1 MEKPNMDLIDKTSLT
16 PDFVPKGSSAL
27 KSVRGD
33 NLKLIQDDDFDSIF
47 DTDNSL
53 SGVEIDDEY
62 ATILFPEN
70 ALDDIER
77 FLTTV
82 DDAIILIDDAL
93 YRFLFVAKK
102 EEIDAYMEKYQIPE
116 HIAKGRFS
124 RMIKCSL
131 PARTM
136 EVVKRVRKDRPYV
149 LSYFSLRDRINLLYY
164 LCSGD
169 LMDGKIYEY
178 QKNFDKV
185 IQRFMFKQLAEIEN
199 LPDDKSKEQAVIK
212 MSQRFFVSPS
222 ILRARINQFTKE
234 PGKLKK
240 LYYEVVLSDGSRA
253 NLFDLDPTK
262 THKIMGTVV
271 VDEINQERD
280 FSNLIIH
287 GCFGCK
293 NAKAPIIL
301 PRYIQGDLDLFGYK
315 FKNITRI
322 PDGVKIVDLSYFV
335 KSFTDLNK
343 MEFPNTIL
351 EVRVARSV
359 INNALKNPEELKQV
373 RDFIDK
379 YSTKDKTVEVW
390 DTKYRVSL
398 NDMLFKEKEENKP
411 QKQEKTVKK
420 PEVQKNKIMQ
430 KTDDWLTREEIVD
443 ILSQDE
449 RFVDID
455 GWDRLIKRVVKHGV
469 SITEYRLFN
478 NQSVLC
484 VHKDNIEKVA
494 RTLLQIIQEDL
505 ARTEKKAQQQNAEIK
520 TEGSKQ
526 KPIKLKN
533 NKQSKVVHIEK
544 YIQRSAWKGICSSCN
559 DGTNLLQ
566 SMLESVSKINTD
578 FTKQK
583 HGDPV
588 QYIDE
593 NGKECSLADIRV
605 KSGKAAAQRLGVSG
619 KDNKRR
625 VIWTYNPED
634 NIMVAIDFFVSHG
647 KGKLEDTYNKIAIP
661 NAAKGYLMDGKTF
674 VDKNLVKSGDF
685 LKVSDLL
692 DDIKSD
698 KTDNY
703 AEQEE
708 LLEPAQDQQEIEVVQ
723 DDENVV
729 VGNQDLI
736 AETPVIS
743 QEKEPKQPQAP
754 VQNLDVNK
762 EANHYRPRR
771 CYSLVDVKLEEA
783 RIQSLIKSL
792 DEEIRRLSREMC
804 HQQNPNEQLKIAN
817 NIKEL
822 IKQKIRCIGK

>member
-1 MEKPNMDLIDKTSLT
+1 MLDGGRSKPPSKGLLLSYCSAICRSSRSCRSRVSVIQNGLVADLLEGDLELYTTVLCTTGLGLVVSDRYIRTVADSCQTLEVNTLSDEVVTNGVSTLVGQLFIQIVRTGVIGVTLNLNDIILVLDEDCSNLVEQRVRFLLDVSLT
-16 PDFVPKGSSAL
+16 GL
-27 KSVRGD
+27 E
-33 NLKLIQDDDFDSIF
+33 L
-47 DTDNSL
+47 DTLHSL
-53 SGVEIDDEY
+53 
-62 ATILFPEN
+62 L
-70 ALDDIER
+70 
-77 FLTTV
+77 
-82 DDAIILIDDAL
+82 
-93 YRFLFVAKK
+93 
-102 EEIDAYMEKYQIPE
+102 
-116 HIAKGRFS
+116 
-124 RMIKCSL
+124 
-131 PARTM
+131 
-136 EVVKRVRKDRPYV
+136 
-149 LSYFSLRDRINLLYY
+149 
-164 LCSGD
+164 
-169 LMDGKIYEY
+169 
-178 QKNFDKV
+178 
-185 IQRFMFKQLAEIEN
+185 
-199 LPDDKSKEQAVIK
+199 EQV
-212 MSQRFFVSPS
+212 
-222 ILRARINQFTKE
+222 
-234 PGKLKK
+234 
-240 LYYEVVLSDGSRA
+240 A
-253 NLFDLDPTK
+253 NL
-262 THKIMGTVV
+262 
-271 VDEINQERD
+271 
-280 FSNLIIH
+280 
-287 GCFGCK
+287 
-293 NAKAPIIL
+293 A
-301 PRYIQGDLDLFGYK
+301 
-315 FKNITRI
+315 
-322 PDGVKIVDLSYFV
+322 
-335 KSFTDLNK
+335 LN
-343 MEFPNTIL
+343 
-351 EVRVARSV
+351 
-359 INNALKNPEELKQV
+359 
-373 RDFIDK
+373 
-379 YSTKDKTVEVW
+379 VEVW